1 MPSIQAHYEVRSE
14 KNGSD
19 LSRAYVERRETVLPA
34 LSARFS
40 VNKSEVSADL
50 ATVEQISLPSQKHK
64 IPKSA
69 LKAIKLN

>member
-1 MPSIQAHYEVRSE
+1 M
-14 KNGSD
+14 
-19 LSRAYVERRETVLPA
+19 ERRETVLPA

-50 ATVEQISLPSQKHK
+50 ATVEQISVPSQKHK